1 MDLPLASLD
10 FSTIVAELSA
20 FRGAR
25 VWSSPLTRCR
35 RLAEALTPHPILD
48 DRLLELSF
56 GDWEGVLWDDVPRAD
71 LDRWALDLYGFAAP
85 GGETGASLIARV
97 TAFWRDLGEGSHIV
111 VSHGGPLR
119 VLIALAEGRPV
130 DLANSAPRL
139 GSVTVFAR

>member
-1 MDLPLASLD
+1 LD

-20 FRGAR
+20 FPGAR

-35 RLAEALTPHPILD
+35 RLAEALTPQPILD
-48 DRLLELSF
+48 DRLLEMSF
-56 GDWEGVLWDDVPRAD
+56 GTWEGVLWVDVPRDD
-71 LDRWALDLYGFAAP
+71 LDHWASDLEGFAAP
-85 GGETGASLIARV
+85 GGESGSKLIARV
-97 TAFWRDLGEGSHIV
+97 TAFWQDLGDGAHIV

-130 DLANSAPRL
+130 DLATPAPGL